1 MYFLEKISINIWLRN
16 KLILIIKEHKINIR
30 NRENS
35 QNDLENLFKHHLNNH
50 QNMEMEK
57 SIEELR
63 EQLSEIGKEKEKYFY
78 EKEEL
83 KKQILFIIRDV
94 KSIKEDNDKFSIS
107 IKEIREKR
115 DHYNGIVKDLIEKIK
130 LINEKKKELINK
142 NNIKDNPS
150 RIKEQIERLETRKRR

>member
-1 MYFLEKISINIWLRN
+1 
-16 KLILIIKEHKINIR
+16 
-30 NRENS
+30 
-35 QNDLENLFKHHLNNH
+35 
-50 QNMEMEK
+50 MEMEK

-63 EQLSEIGKEKEKYFY
+63 EQLDEIGKEKEKYFH

-115 DHYNGIVKDLIEKIK
+115 DHYNGIVKDFIEKIK

-150 RIKEQIERLETRKRR
+150 RIKEQIERLEEGDEISSAEGGFMRGYLESD